1 MSLLGFVSE
10 VVGMLNLLQKTILD
24 DQSSTLVDFLQDA
37 KRFMLKNR
45 QIADGAPLQIY
56 CAGLLF
62 APQSSII
69 RTRFEAEL
77 PTWLCQ
83 PPRVEEEWSAVLQT
97 LEGHSLS
104 VRSVAFSPDGR
115 LLASG
120 SDDNIVRL
128 WDTATG
134 ALQQTLEGHSGP
146 VYSVAFSPD
155 GRLLASGSDDE
166 TIRLWDTATGALQ
179 QTLEGHSSYV
189 NSVAFSPDGRLL
201 ASGYIDDIV
210 RLWDTATGALQQ
222 ILEGH
227 SGPVYSVAF
236 SPDGRLLAS
245 SSWGKAVQLWDTA
258 TGVLQQTLNVN
269 GFIVSLE
276 FALDGSYLI
285 TNLGTLNVPSLD
297 ENQSPGLT
305 QRNPDIFIQQGQ
317 WIMLN
322 GINVLWLPP
331 ESRFTCSTI
340 IGNLLA
346 LGHASGHVSLI
357 GFRL

>member
-1 MSLLGFVSE
+1 
-10 VVGMLNLLQKTILD
+10 
-24 DQSSTLVDFLQDA
+24 
-37 KRFMLKNR
+37 MLKNR

-120 SDDNIVRL
+120 SDD
-128 WDTATG
+128 
-134 ALQQTLEGHSGP
+134 
-146 VYSVAFSPD
+146 
-155 GRLLASGSDDE
+155 E
-166 TIRLWDTATGALQ
+166 TI
-179 QTLEGHSSYV
+179 
-189 NSVAFSPDGRLL
+189 
-201 ASGYIDDIV
+201 